1 MKAKDT
7 ADMKV
12 APISLGNARTVVD
25 TARKVLQTEAK
36 AIWDLAEILPPDF
49 VPAVQMILSRRGRV
63 IVSGIGKSGHIARKI
78 AATLASTGTPAY
90 FIHPSEASHGDLG
103 MITSDDLCLLISNS
117 GESAELR
124 DLIYYSRR
132 YSIPLIGIS
141 KRDSS
146 TLMRSADLR
155 LTLPD
160 APEACPIGIAPTTS
174 TTMALA
180 LGDALAACLMSARQF
195 EKTDFSVFH
204 PGGRL
209 GAEMATVA
217 QLMHTGAKV
226 PLVEADTP
234 MRETVLVITEKGFGI
249 AGVVRNGALIGVIT
263 DGDLRRRI
271 DDLFDHKAGDIASPT
286 PITVAPGDLAAKA
299 LAILERHAVSA
310 LIVVDGVHGPVGVL
324 HMHDLLR
331 GGIA

>member
-1 MKAKDT
+1 
-7 ADMKV
+7 MKV

-124 DLIYYSRR
+124 DLIYYCQR

-141 KRDSS
+141 KRDGS

-160 APEACPIGIAPTTS
+160 APEACPIGVAPTTS

-195 EKTDFSVFH
+195 EKTDFGVFH

-217 QLMHTGAKV
+217 QLMHTGDKV
-226 PLVEADTP
+226 PLVEAETS
-234 MRETVLVITEKGFGI
+234 MRETVLTITEKGFGI
-249 AGVVRNGALIGVIT
+249 AGVVRGGALIGVIT

-271 DDLFDHKAGDIASPT
+271 DDLFDHTAGDIASPA

-299 LAILERHAVSA
+299 LAILEHHAVSA
-310 LIVVDGVHGPVGVL
+310 LIVVDGPHGPVGVL